1 MERAYDPVAWH
12 EVFVMLG
19 GAAAA
24 LAGLL
29 FVAASLHSDFLMRA
43 THWRLRVFN
52 NTLVITAMV
61 IEAALILIP
70 QDELILG
77 WQLIVFNLFL
87 LFLPVRFLVYLMRN
101 ETEIRTL
108 RAMYSIAAILMGLWG
123 GISLILRFGGGMYF
137 VLASMLLVIWLVI
150 LNAFSLMT
158 VSHQGSG

>member
-150 LNAFSLMT
+150 LSAFSLMT